1 MGAHLQRHLH
11 SDSSLDDAST
21 VGHVGDLLQ
30 DLQLEFWPE
39 AVNEEVGSE
48 HIWGDV
54 NHALNLVEISD
65 EAVHTLGHFLL
76 CLALL
81 MVCAE
86 GPKVFRLVLVIQESL
101 EGSPG
106 HVSLTGGLKSG
117 PHFLRVT
124 FHVVDCVH
132 DPLLVFMIS
141 DWLEGEEVFATPDE
155 HLEHFLVLAG
165 VLLRVVERVVR
176 FLGDCV
182 GDVGV
187 LWCGFGQHGV
197 TREGMV
203 MDDASCWELCHEV
216 SIGKGK
222 LALHYH
228 DLDFHPPLIQL
239 HFQGGVLVG
248 RFLLGE
254 LLGRSM
260 QGLIQCKCV
269 GLVRGWTCVGIGLT
283 MGFHKVCDVSRDVL
297 LRRVSNI
304 ALNSCW
310 ALHVA
315 LLAVKDVVGH
325 RLGQQ

>member
-11 SDSSLDDAST
+11 SDSGLNDAST
-21 VGHVGDLLQ
+21 VGHVRNLLQ
-30 DLQLEFWPE
+30 DLQLEFRPE
-39 AVNEEVGSE
+39 AVNEEVGSG

-54 NHALNLVEISD
+54 NHALNLIKISD
-65 EAVHTLGHFLL
+65 KAVHTLGHFLL
-76 CLALL
+76 CLAPL

-86 GPKVFRLVLVIQESL
+86 GLKMFQLVLVIQESL

-106 HVSLTGGLKSG
+106 HVSLTSGLQSG
-117 PHFLRVT
+117 SHFLGVT

-155 HLEHFLVLAG
+155 RLEHFLVLAG

-176 FLGDCV
+176 FLGNCV

-187 LWCGFGQHGV
+187 LWCRFGQHAV

-203 MDDASCWELCHEV
+203 MDDASCQELHCEV
-216 SIGKGK
+216 SVRKGK

-228 DLDFHPPLIQL
+228 NLSFHPPSIQL

-248 RFLLGE
+248 HFLLGE

-260 QGLIQCKCV
+260 QGLIWCKRV

-283 MGFHKVCDVSRDVL
+283 MGFHKARNVSHNVL
-297 LRRVSNI
+297 LRHVSDV
-304 ALNSCW
+304 ALDSCW
-310 ALHVA
+310 ALHVV
-315 LLAVKDVVGH
+315 LLAAKDVVSH
-325 RLGQQ
+325 HLG